1 MYNTIMKERVVLDT
15 NVVLSAFKSKNGAPY
30 ELLRRLAEDQFE
42 IAISVPLIMEYE
54 EILKAKLDESIFS
67 TDDIDTII
75 NYFCKIGVTAEIFYL
90 WRPCLKD
97 PEDDHILELAV
108 AANCSCIVTY
118 NKKDFAGIER
128 FGLQTV
134 DAAEFLE
141 MLRKD
146 PDYGNFKC

>member
-1 MYNTIMKERVVLDT
+1 MRKRVVLDT
-15 NVVLSAFKSKNGAPY
+15 NVVLSAFKSKNGASY
-30 ELLRRLAEDQFE
+30 ELLRRLAEDKFE

-54 EILKAKLDESIFS
+54 EILKAMLDNNIFS
-67 TDDIDTII
+67 ADDVDTII

-90 WRPCLKD
+90 WRPYLKD

-108 AANCSCIVTY
+108 AANCTYIVTY

-128 FGLQTV
+128 FGIQTI

-146 PDYGNFKC
+146 TDYGNFKC

>member
-1 MYNTIMKERVVLDT
+1 MYNTIMKKRVVLDT

-54 EILKAKLDESIFS
+54 EILKAKLDKRIFS
-67 TDDIDTII
+67 TNDVDTII
-75 NYFCKIGVTAEIFYL
+75 NYFCKIGATAEIFYL

-108 AANCSCIVTY
+108 ASNSSYIITY
-118 NKKDFAGIER
+118 NKKDFVRIER
-128 FGLQTV
+128 FGVQTI

-141 MLRKD
+141 ILRKD
-146 PDYGNFKC
+146 TDYGNIKC